1 MLMKIFKYC
10 SILVISLIISIIAFV
25 LISQQMFDP
34 NKLPKNYGKIDS
46 QLFAKE
52 GKTQPLLVY
61 FGGSEGGNSMTKEH
75 NVIER
80 KMYTDK
86 GYAML
91 AIGYFGM
98 EGIPKELDR
107 ISLNAIYE
115 EIKQVQTNP
124 KVDATCVAVMGGSK
138 GAELAL
144 ALASKYPDIN
154 AVVSF
159 AGSHV
164 SFNSINIAADG
175 KTGSYSFNNSSLPY
189 VTVPIKAIPY
199 MLIGDFRR
207 VHELALENTSAVE
220 AAIIAV
226 ENIKGPIF
234 LVSGEKD
241 HVWPS
246 AEMSTEIINRLK
258 VKGFS
263 YPYQHIMVPN
273 GNHFQPQSDY
283 HPQAIEFLDKN
294 FKPACDSSKATFT

>member
-1 MLMKIFKYC
+1 MKILKY
-10 SILVISLIISIIAFV
+10 SLILVISLIISIIAFV

-34 NKLPKNYGKIDS
+34 NKLPLNYGKIDS

-52 GKTQPLLVY
+52 GKNQPLLVY

-75 NVIER
+75 NIIER

-115 EIKQVQTNP
+115 EIKRVQTNP
-124 KVDATCVAVMGGSK
+124 KIDTTCVAVMGGSK
-138 GAELAL
+138 GAELVL

-164 SFNSINIAADG
+164 SFNSTSMAADAR
-175 KTGSYSFNNSSLPY
+175 TPSFNYNNLPLPY
-189 VTVPIKAIPY
+189 VTVPKKAIPY
-199 MLIGDFRR
+199 LLIGDLRR
-207 VHELALENTSAVE
+207 AHELALEDTSAVE
-220 AAIIAV
+220 AAVIAV
-226 ENIKGPIF
+226 ENINGPI
-234 LVSGEKD
+234 LLLSGEND
-241 HVWPS
+241 QVWPS
-246 AEMSTEIINRLK
+246 AEMSVEVINRLK
-258 VKGFS
+258 NKGFS

-273 GNHFQPQSDY
+273 GNHSQPQSDY
-283 HPQAIEFLDKN
+283 HPQVIEFLDKN
-294 FKPACDSSKATFT
+294 FKPTCDSSKAIFT

>member
-1 MLMKIFKYC
+1 MFMKIFKY
-10 SILVISLIISIIAFV
+10 SLILVITFMVSIIAFV
-25 LISQQMFDP
+25 LISQKMFDP
-34 NKLPKNYGKIDS
+34 SKLPLNYGKIDS

-52 GKTQPLLVY
+52 GTIQPLLVY
-61 FGGSEGGNSMTKEH
+61 FGGSEGGNSMSKERH
-75 NVIER
+75 IIER

-115 EIKQVQTNP
+115 EIKRVQNNP
-124 KVDATCVAVMGGSK
+124 NIDASCVAVMGGSK

-154 AVVSF
+154 GVVSF

-164 SFNSINIAADG
+164 SFNSISIAADG
-175 KTGSYSFNNSSLPY
+175 KTGSFSFNNSSLPY

-199 MLIGDFRR
+199 VLIGDFRK
-207 VHELALENTSAVE
+207 VHELALEDTNAVE
-220 AAIIAV
+220 AAVIAV
-226 ENIKGPIF
+226 ENINGPIL

-258 VKGFS
+258 SKGFN
-263 YPYQHIMVPN
+263 YPYQHIIVPN

-283 HPQAIEFLDKN
+283 HPQAIEFLEKN
-294 FKPACDSSKATFT
+294 FKPTCDS

>member
-1 MLMKIFKYC
+1 MKILKYL
-10 SILVISLIISIIAFV
+10 SFLVLSLIISVVAFIF
-25 LISQQMFDP
+25 ISEQIFDP
-34 NKLPKNYGKIDS
+34 NKLPHNYGKVDS
-46 QLFAKE
+46 QLFAEE
-52 GKTQPLLVY
+52 GGKQPLLVY

-75 NVIER
+75 NIIER

-98 EGIPKELDR
+98 EGIPKDLDR

-124 KVDATCVAVMGGSK
+124 SIDATCVAVMGGSK

-164 SFNSINIAADG
+164 SFNSVSMPAAG
-175 KTGSYSFNNSSLPY
+175 RTGSFSFNHSSLPY
-189 VTVPIKAIPY
+189 VAVPKMAIPY
-199 MLIGDFRR
+199 LLIGDLRKA
-207 VHELALENTSAVE
+207 HELALENTRAVE
-220 AAIIAV
+220 AAVIAV
-226 ENIKGPIF
+226 ENIKGPI
-234 LVSGEKD
+234 LLISGEKD
-241 HVWPS
+241 QIWPS
-246 AEMSTEIINRLK
+246 AEMSVEVIKRLE
-258 VKGFS
+258 VKNFN

-273 GNHFQPQSDY
+273 GNHVQPQSNY

-294 FKPACDSSKATFT
+294 FKPTCDGSKATFT

>member
-1 MLMKIFKYC
+1 MKIFKYC
-10 SILVISLIISIIAFV
+10 SILVISLIISMIAFV
-25 LISQQMFDP
+25 LVSKQMFDP
-34 NKLPKNYGKIDS
+34 NKLPQNYGKIDS

-52 GKTQPLLVY
+52 GKAQPLLVY

-75 NVIER
+75 NVLER

-98 EGIPKELDR
+98 EGTPKELDR

-115 EIKQVQTNP
+115 EIKQVQTKP
-124 KVDATCVAVMGGSK
+124 SIDATCVAVMGGSK

-164 SFNSINIAADG
+164 SFSSISIAADG

-207 VHELALENTSAVE
+207 AHELALEDTSAVE

-258 VKGFS
+258 VKDFS

-273 GNHFQPQSDY
+273 GNHFQPQTDY

-294 FKPACDSSKATFT
+294 FKPTCDSSKATFT

>member
-1 MLMKIFKYC
+1 MKIFKYS
-10 SILVISLIISIIAFV
+10 SIFVFILIISIIAVV

-34 NKLPKNYGKIDS
+34 NKLPENYGKVDS
-46 QLFAKE
+46 QLFVKE
-52 GKTQPLLVY
+52 GKKQPLLVY

-75 NVIER
+75 NIIER

-124 KVDATCVAVMGGSK
+124 RIDATCVAVMGGSK

-175 KTGSYSFNNSSLPY
+175 KTGSFSFNNSSLPY
-189 VTVPIKAIPY
+189 VTVPIRAIPY
-199 MLIGDFRR
+199 MLIGDFRK
-207 VHELALENTSAVE
+207 VHELALEDASAVE
-220 AAIIAV
+220 AAVIAV
-226 ENIKGPIF
+226 ENIKGPIL

-241 HVWPS
+241 HIWPS
-246 AEMSTEIINRLK
+246 AEMSVEVINRLK
-258 VKGFS
+258 VKGFG

-283 HPQAIEFLDKN
+283 HPQALEFLDKN
-294 FKPACDSSKATFT
+294 FKPTCDSSKVAST